1 MPQRVH
7 VRAGRRAL
15 TVTLVALTAD
25 LVGALTAEPARTV
38 VDGRAE
44 SAPRPGPPAG
54 TPPDVWARLR
64 EGTRAGLTAPVPGA
78 LDSAA
83 VRPYLVVLEA
93 GR

>member
-1 MPQRVH
+1 MTTLVLPAGFEPLPFNAALGMPQRVH

-44 SAPRPGPPAG
+44 SAPGRARPGEPRRKSG
-54 TPPDVWARLR
+54 HGCGK
-64 EGTRAGLTAPVPGA
+64 EPVPG
-78 LDSAA
+78 
-83 VRPYLVVLEA
+83 
-93 GR
+93 